1 MKEKAVVGRRS
12 SYNSRFN
19 EHFVVNKEFLQRDEL
34 YYIALQSHIPF
45 IVNIAKEILE
55 FILDYS
61 CIQYAYP
68 VSSEYIIDLT
78 IILSLGLWGKLISV
92 TFSKITS
99 QFGNPK

>member
-34 YYIALQSHIPF
+34 CYIALQFHIPF
-45 IVNIAKEILE
+45 MVNIAKEILE

-61 CIQYAYP
+61 CIHTVCISHVIRVYHKLNNNF
-68 VSSEYIIDLT
+68 II
-78 IILSLGLWGKLISV
+78 
-92 TFSKITS
+92 TFME
-99 QFGNPK
+99 